1 MIRSLILL
9 SGLIIL
15 SALLLG
21 CGSGVQ
27 IGTLGIDTDP
37 VAVRLHPGEL
47 LKFKMSVLKSGLAKF
62 IDGEV
67 KIEHALVQK
76 STGKILETK
85 TETIHMQG
93 AANLERGVSLSPK
106 MVPGEYKLRTTAKR
120 NNLAATSSFDFKVI
134 DSMEEQKMQALQ
146 LMGDEIEI
154 ELGSEGIS
162 LEKEKIIEVAIKN
175 YKAEPEKV
183 VIKPGTKIRWTNKDT
198 ISHTVT
204 GAGFD
209 SGPIDPNKT
218 FVYVFN
224 ETGLRYIYKSTI
236 HNRVLGEVAV
246 RGE

>member
-37 VAVRLHPGEL
+37 VAVRLSPGEL
-47 LKFKMSVLKSGLAKF
+47 LKFQMSVLKFGLAKF
-62 IDGEV
+62 MDDEV
-67 KIEHALVQK
+67 GIEHVLVQK

-85 TETIHMQG
+85 TEAINIRG
-93 AANLERGVSLSPK
+93 AAKLERGISLSPK
-106 MVPGEYKLRTTAKR
+106 VAPGEYRLRTTAKR
-120 NNLAATSSFDFKVI
+120 KNLAATSSFDFKVI
-134 DSMEEQKMQALQ
+134 DSAEEQKMPALR
-146 LMGDEIEI
+146 LMGDVIEI
-154 ELGSEGIS
+154 QLSSEGIR
-162 LEKEKIIEVAIKN
+162 LEKERIIEVAIKN

-183 VIKPGTKIRWTNKDT
+183 VIKPGTKIKWTNKDP

-209 SGPIDPNKT
+209 SGSLNPNKT
-218 FVYVFN
+218 FVHIFN

-236 HNRVLGEVAV
+236 HNRILGEVIV
-246 RGE
+246 RGG